1 MRRRIAPAL
10 VLLALA
16 AICAGLV
23 LLAARLRER
32 GRTAADWLARLPPGE
47 AVIVYAD
54 WEVLAR
60 AGFAEWLG
68 LARLSEEPEYR
79 AFVEQSGFD
88 PRRDLQAALI
98 AFHPEGTFF
107 LLRGRFDWSALA
119 RLVAAQGGVC
129 YNSFCRVAGSRPE
142 RKISY
147 FPLRRDVMA
156 LAVSRDAW
164 AAERLQRRR
173 PQAREAPE
181 APLWSL
187 VPAGSL
193 KGAGELPPGTR
204 LFVQAMAEAE
214 RIAFWAEPRGEGLD
228 LNAEV
233 TCRSSEQAGVLAA
246 QLRGLTQTLRE
257 MIAREKQQPN
267 PRDLSGVLT
276 AGVFQQDGRRVRAR
290 WPLGRPFLESLAE
303 SGW

>member
-1 MRRRIAPAL
+1 VRRRIPPAL

-16 AICAGLV
+16 AICGGSV
-23 LLAARLRER
+23 LLVAWLRER
-32 GRTAADWLARLPPGE
+32 SRTTADWLGRLPPGE
-47 AVIVYAD
+47 AVIVYVD
-54 WEVLAR
+54 WEALTR

-68 LARLSEEPEYR
+68 LSRLAEEPEYR

-98 AFHPEGTFF
+98 AFHPEGAFF

-119 RLVAAQGGVC
+119 RFVAAQGGVC

-164 AAERLQRRR
+164 AAQRLQARRA
-173 PQAREAPE
+173 QSLEAPE

-187 VPAGSL
+187 APAESL
-193 KGAGELPPGTR
+193 KTARELPPGTR
-204 LFVQAMAEAE
+204 LFAKAMAGAE
-214 RIAFWAEPRGEGLD
+214 RLAFWAAPRGDRLELH
-228 LNAEV
+228 AEV
-233 TCRSSEQAGVLAA
+233 TCRSAEQAGVLAA

-257 MIAREKQQPN
+257 MIAREQQQPN

-276 AGVFQQDGRRVRAR
+276 AGVFEQQGRRVRAR
-290 WPLGRPFLESLAE
+290 WPLQRPFLESLAG